1 MRCVARPLL
10 VLAACSG
17 LLACGTNGPA
27 GFVTHDSA
35 GVTIAQNPGPDRP
48 LGWSF
53 ARRFAVGGADE
64 GPEAFAVVRGGVA
77 PAADGGLYVFDVLSS
92 RLIAFDSTGGV
103 RWERGRTGG
112 GPGEFSAYQVWAIAV
127 TPAGAVEALDL
138 GNMRRTRYAANGDL
152 IGSEALTHPPYR
164 SRIVH
169 SDTGVAV
176 SVPWSGAQRLVFVVG
191 SDTTL
196 LAEELGAAAGGMVVF
211 EKCGQARRLPP
222 LFESEDLRWHGNRDV
237 VVVSAGSRYEI
248 DVYRGARLERR
259 VRRAVPPRE
268 PSAEAMRAWYPD
280 GFVARRDG
288 TTCRLSAEEVAVHV
302 GWAPLVPAIRELAV
316 APTGEIWVA
325 RDPDRDG
332 RSAIDIIS
340 AEGRYLGTLPAGT
353 PVPIAFTAGGD
364 VIALERNDVDVQR
377 LTVYRVVRDGSGP

>member
-1 MRCVARPLL
+1 MRPTQSLL
-10 VLAACSG
+10 VLAACSP
-17 LLACGTNGPA
+17 LLGCGTRGPV

-35 GVTIAQNPGPDRP
+35 GVTIAENLGPDRP
-48 LGWSF
+48 LGWTF
-53 ARRFAVGGADE
+53 ERRFAVGGADE
-64 GPEAFAVVRGGVA
+64 GPESFAVVRGGVA
-77 PAADGGLYVFDVLSS
+77 PAADGGLYVFDMLSS

-103 RWERGRTGG
+103 RWGRGRTGG
-112 GPGEFSAYQVWAIAV
+112 GPGEFSAYQVWGIAV

-138 GNMRRTRYAANGDL
+138 GNMRRTWYAANGDL

-169 SDTGVAV
+169 SDTGVVV
-176 SVPWSGAQRLVFVVG
+176 SVPWRGAQRLVFVVG

-211 EKCGQARRLPP
+211 EECGQARRLPP

-237 VVVSAGSRYEI
+237 VVVSAGPRYEI
-248 DVYRGARLERR
+248 DLYRGARLERR
-259 VRRAVPPRE
+259 VRRAVAPRE

-280 GFVARRDG
+280 GFVVRRDG

-302 GWAPLVPAIRELAV
+302 GWAPLVPAIRDLAV
-316 APTGEIWVA
+316 GPTGEIWVA

-332 RSAIDIIS
+332 RSALDVIS
-340 AEGRYLGTLPAGT
+340 AEGRYLGTLPTGT

-377 LTVYRVVRDGSGP
+377 LVVYRVVREGGGA